1 MLFKDGVS
9 TINDKINVASV
20 IAHEL
25 AHMFYGNLI
34 TPRWWTY
41 LWLSEG
47 LATLYENYATHAVYP
62 ELRLNELFI
71 NDVLQPVLRVDAS
84 GTRPMTFYVDSVG
97 AIEGI
102 FDSISYSK
110 AGSIF
115 RMIKYAITEA
125 TFHKAMQKY
134 LNENRNTGVDEKP
147 IYRALEAA
155 IVEDQTAPPGIIES
169 AMDSWSLQGGYP
181 LITVERDYSSNRIH
195 VTQAPF
201 LVTTDPGNRLWTVP
215 ITFTKKTGANFQRTQ
230 ANFWL
235 SAKEQDVANDAVASD
250 WVIFNL
256 HQAGYYRVNYDTRN
270 WEQLIAELTSG
281 DHEVFPPTNRG
292 QMIDDI
298 NVLANN
304 GRVENRLRLSLMEY
318 LSRETDMIPL
328 QSARIHLR
336 ALIRMFAYS
345 NKFHLLQKYANRMLE
360 KTFENAE
367 KFFFADED
375 VNTMK
380 SRSVLID
387 LACSAGMDKCQALT
401 RTLTFAEL
409 RTQTEL
415 INGEDREMVHCHGLR
430 SASPRMF
437 QLFLKTFDELYREVP
452 AETEGPEE
460 EEEYSVDYHDYRNIN
475 RMTRLVGC
483 YGDQEGIKE
492 ILKTILTTE
501 FQYPR
506 YRYPILRSIISNGHV
521 DQVLAMLVENIE
533 RFEDL

>member
-1 MLFKDGVS
+1 MLFKDGVN

-25 AHMFYGNLI
+25 AHMFFGNLI

-47 LATLYENYATHAVYP
+47 LATLYENYAAQAVYP

-71 NDVLQPVLRVDAS
+71 NDVLQPILRFDAT
-84 GTRPMTFYVDSVG
+84 GTRPMTFYVDSVS

-102 FDSISYSK
+102 FDGISYSK
-110 AGSIF
+110 AGSVF

-125 TFHKAMQKY
+125 TFHKALQKY
-134 LNENRNTGVDEKP
+134 LNENRNSGVDEQP
-147 IYRALEAA
+147 LYRALEAA
-155 IVEDQTAPPGIIES
+155 IVEDKTAPPGIIGS

-181 LITVERDYSSNRIH
+181 LITVERDYSANLIH

-201 LVTTDPGNRLWTVP
+201 LVTTNISPLWTVP
-215 ITFTKKTGANFQRTQ
+215 ISFTKKTGANFQRTL
-230 ANFWL
+230 ADFWL
-235 SAKEQDVANDAVASD
+235 SEKEQDVANDAVASD

-256 HQAGYYRVNYDTRN
+256 QQAGYYRVNYDTRN
-270 WEQLIAELTSG
+270 WEQLIDELTSG
-281 DHEVFPPTNRG
+281 NHEIFPPTNRG

-304 GRVENRLRLSLMEY
+304 GHVENRLRLSLMEY

-336 ALIRMFAYS
+336 TLIRMFAYS
-345 NKFHLLQKYANRMLE
+345 SKYHLLQKYATRMLE
-360 KTFENAE
+360 KTFESAE

-387 LACSAGMDKCQALT
+387 LACSAGMEKCQALT
-401 RTLTFAEL
+401 RTLAFAEL

-415 INGEDREMVHCHGLR
+415 INREDREMVHCHGLR
-430 SASPRMF
+430 TASPRMF
-437 QLFLKTFDELYREVP
+437 QLFLKTFDDLYNEVP
-452 AETEGPEE
+452 VEE
-460 EEEYSVDYHDYRNIN
+460 DNHDFSNIN

-483 YGDQEGIKE
+483 YGDQQGIE
-492 ILKTILTTE
+492 ELLKIILTTE

-506 YRYPILRSIISNGHV
+506 YRYQILLSIISNGHV
-521 DQVLAMLVENIE
+521 DQVLHMLVENIE